1 MVRKWTEDGGG
12 GEKREKR
19 ARMVAEFQRGC
30 YHNSTVPVKE
40 YLEVIEKR
48 GDKGTGGRKSE
59 SENGKLG
66 EREVAIEG
74 PRRLIENKRLAKSSP
89 TLSAQTA

>member
-1 MVRKWTEDGGG
+1 
-12 GEKREKR
+12 
-19 ARMVAEFQRGC
+19 
-30 YHNSTVPVKE
+30 
-40 YLEVIEKR
+40 LEVIEKR